1 MVDWGYTRWLMENS
15 RKTPC
20 YQCEDRHSRCHSECP
35 KYLEF
40 KDLKEKESEELRK
53 FSLCHK
59 TEKFEKAMLKKVK
72 HYDH

>member
-1 MVDWGYTRWLMENS
+1 MVTWGYTRWLMENS

-20 YQCEDRHSRCHSECP
+20 YQCEDRYPKCHSECQ

-40 KDLKEKESEELRK
+40 KDLKGKELEELRK
-53 FSLCHK
+53 FSK

-72 HYDH
+72 YYDH